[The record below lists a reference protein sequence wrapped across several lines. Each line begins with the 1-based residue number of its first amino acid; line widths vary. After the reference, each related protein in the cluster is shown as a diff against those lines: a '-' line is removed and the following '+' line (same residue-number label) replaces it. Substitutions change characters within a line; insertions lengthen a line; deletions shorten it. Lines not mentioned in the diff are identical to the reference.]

1 MAKLDE
7 MTKISEALKKIM
19 GKKAKEK
26 NIACF
31 VDGPNMIR
39 KELGIDLEKI
49 KKKLQQHGRIKV
61 AKVFLDQYASDK
73 LIEAVTNQ
81 GYDLVIV
88 PSDVDV
94 ALAVDAIQ
102 YVFNPNIDIIAI
114 VSRDSDFRPVLAKA
128 KEHGKET
135 IVVGTNPD
143 FSTALKNSADI
154 VIDAK
159 D

>member
-1 MAKLDE
+1 MA
-7 MTKISEALKKIM
+7 KISEQLKFSEQFKKLM
-19 GKKAKEK
+19 GAAAKQK
-26 NIACF
+26 RIACF
-31 VDGPNMIR
+31 VDGPNMLR

-49 KKKLQQHGRIKV
+49 KKKLSQHGRLKV

-94 ALAVDAIQ
+94 ALAVDATQ
-102 YVFNPNIDIIAI
+102 YIFSPNIDTIAI

-143 FSTALKNSADI
+143 FSTALRNSADI

-159 D
+159 E

>member
-1 MAKLDE
+1 
-7 MTKISEALKKIM
+7 MTEFTEKLKKLL
-19 GKKAKEK
+19 GKTAKEK

-39 KELGIDLEKI
+39 KELGIDLEKV
-49 KKKLQQHGRIKV
+49 KRKLEKHGRIKV

-94 ALAVDAIQ
+94 AMAVDATQ
-102 YVFNPNIDIIAI
+102 YVFNSNIDIIAI

-143 FSTALKNSADI
+143 FSVALRNSADT

-159 D
+159 E

>member
-1 MAKLDE
+1 MKDFAAKFKQIL
-7 MTKISEALKKIM
+7 
-19 GKKAKEK
+19 GKTAKEK

-39 KELGIDLEKI
+39 KELGIDLEKV
-49 KKKLQQHGRIKV
+49 KKKLEKHGRLKV

-94 ALAVDAIQ
+94 AMAVDATQ
-102 YVFNPNIDIIAI
+102 YVFNPNIDVIAI

-128 KEHGKET
+128 KEQGKET

-159 D
+159 E